1 MAVRGRGAGVNPPNR
16 FEKFAYEPEPEGS
29 ESPESSCSTQLW
41 KETPRSIIS
50 YNESPDVGFDA
61 SLNPYRGCE
70 HGCVYCYAR
79 PFHEYLGFSSGL
91 DFETNIVVKHNAPDL
106 LKKELASPRW
116 TPQVLALGG
125 VTDGYQPS
133 ERHLKITRACL
144 EVLAE
149 FGNPVAIITKNRL
162 VTRDIDVLKELEGFR
177 GAAVFVSVTT
187 LDAEVARR
195 MEPRAS
201 RPVRRLAAIETLASA
216 GIPVGVLVA
225 PVVPGLTDHE
235 LPGII
240 AAAADAGAQYAGW
253 ICLRLPH
260 ALKQIFEEWL
270 DRNYPDR
277 KKKVMNRIRALR
289 RGKLYDNEFGSR
301 MRGEGIF
308 AEQTSALFRTACR
321 KAGIDGRSPDLS
333 TADFRVPEGRQLR
346 LFG

>member
-1 MAVRGRGAGVNPPNR
+1 
-16 FEKFAYEPEPEGS
+16 
-29 ESPESSCSTQLW
+29 
-41 KETPRSIIS
+41 
-50 YNESPDVGFDA
+50 
-61 SLNPYRGCE
+61 
-70 HGCVYCYAR
+70 
-79 PFHEYLGFSSGL
+79 
-91 DFETNIVVKHNAPDL
+91 
-106 LKKELASPRW
+106 
-116 TPQVLALGG
+116 

-162 VTRDIDVLKELEGFR
+162 VTRDIDVLKKLEGFR